1 MQYCSCFSRILLSGT
16 YLSRYFDENGNEDVE
31 KNEVSLYIFV
41 FNEAFFF
48 LVTCLCSRDNL
59 LEFCLS
65 EIDTS
70 YNMLVIN
77 VKQRHLDNKSIY
89 FNWKVFFSKLFL
101 KKINITHYYSFKI
114 LLCF

>member
-16 YLSRYFDENGNEDVE
+16 YLSRYFDENGNEIVE

-65 EIDTS
+65 KIDTS

-77 VKQRHLDNKSIY
+77 VKQRHLDNKSISLIGR
-89 FNWKVFFSKLFL
+89 FFFQNFFL
-101 KKINITHYYSFKI
+101 KK
-114 LLCF
+114 

>member
-1 MQYCSCFSRILLSGT
+1 MKHFFSWLP
-16 YLSRYFDENGNEDVE
+16 
-31 KNEVSLYIFV
+31 V
-41 FNEAFFF
+41 FAQE
-48 LVTCLCSRDNL
+48 TINL

-65 EIDTS
+65 KIDTC

-101 KKINITHYYSFKI
+101 KKTNITHYYSFKI